1 MADITPTTASV
12 SGTAVVEYAAAD
24 PLTISNNGRVL
35 LIAINASGA
44 ERTFDIV
51 TEAVEES
58 DLAIADRPITIGAA
72 QEFTQLG
79 TYATQLYNDGANEIT
94 LQNFNDI
101 SGLSFLA
108 LQT

>member
-1 MADITPTTASV
+1 MADVTPTAASV
-12 SGTAVVEYAAAD
+12 SGAALTEHAAAD

-35 LIAINASGA
+35 LIAINTSGA

-51 TEAVEES
+51 TPAVEEN
-58 DLAIADRPITIGAA
+58 DLAIADRPITIPAA

-79 TYATQLYNDGANEIT
+79 TYATHLYNDGVNEIT
-94 LQNFNDI
+94 LQNFNSV

-108 LQT
+108 IQT